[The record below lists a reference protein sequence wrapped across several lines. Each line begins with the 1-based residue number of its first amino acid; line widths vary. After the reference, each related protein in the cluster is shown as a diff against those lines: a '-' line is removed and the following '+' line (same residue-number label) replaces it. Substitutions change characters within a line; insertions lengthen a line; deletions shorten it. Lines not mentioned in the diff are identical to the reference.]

1 MRYFKGIGI
10 EAFYRIPNRLEE
22 GYGMNIPAL
31 EAVIKMGATLIVS
44 VDNGIAAHEQVDY
57 CNEQGVDVIV
67 TDHHE
72 CQGNSGHWR
81 LWTQSGRILTIPFQS
96 SVVQELR

>member
-1 MRYFKGIGI
+1 
-10 EAFYRIPNRLEE
+10 
-22 GYGMNIPAL
+22 MNIPAL

-57 CNEQGVDVIV
+57 CNEQDVDVIV

-72 CQGNSGHWR
+72 CQGEVPRALAVVDAKREDS
-81 LWTQSGRILTIPFQS
+81 SYPFS
-96 SVVQELR
+96 ELCGAGIAL